1 MEMSQLE
8 AIWADSSTQWNFD
21 FNHRNEIQ
29 SNINDALNAQAALML
44 EMQEKQYK
52 EMLAEAEASVTHMSE
67 VVDKYQGQ
75 VLPEDCFVIRGTEK
89 EAMPNYP
96 SLVSRT
102 VNQAV
107 KLILCALNQLK
118 CCRWPKKCLSI

>member
-75 VLPEDCFVIRGTEK
+75 VLLYDCCVIRGTVK

-96 SLVSRT
+96 ALGSRAVT
-102 VNQAV
+102 QAV
-107 KLILCALNQLK
+107 KLILCALNKL
-118 CCRWPKKCLSI
+118 